1 MKRPIIAAAAVA
13 ALAVSSPAPAMTS
26 NNRLLLHAD
35 WLLQCQTG
43 AQLHCGFGGRGGLQ
57 RGSGQWE
64 TVHPSEPA
72 TEQSPMMN
80 LGCPLQPSYTGQ
92 AWFEIDYASSPNA
105 IFPGA
110 ECTVLESSGDY
121 YCPL

>member
-1 MKRPIIAAAAVA
+1 
-13 ALAVSSPAPAMTS
+13 
-26 NNRLLLHAD
+26 
-35 WLLQCQTG
+35 
-43 AQLHCGFGGRGGLQ
+43 
-57 RGSGQWE
+57 
-64 TVHPSEPA
+64 
-72 TEQSPMMN
+72 MMN